1 MAWFIA
7 LLGLLGVFVFFL
19 GASISLIRWNKRV
32 FKTCMIGFFASF
44 AVAFIAVGLH

>member
-19 GASISLIRWNKRV
+19 GAAISMFKLNKSS
-32 FKTCMIGFFASF
+32 FKKCMIGFMVSF
-44 AVAFIAVGLH
+44 IVAFIAVGLH